1 MACSIQLYQPYLY
14 RIVSF
19 IQLSYGITGTIPK
32 KDRTRLLMQKL
43 LIATHN
49 QGKLREYRQLL
60 TDLDLEVTDLDA
72 VGIRHDVE
80 ETGATFAEN
89 AILKARAYSEM
100 SGLLTW
106 SDDSGL
112 EVDALDGRPGVY
124 SARYGGHGLSQR
136 DRYLLLLDELA
147 AHPRQE
153 WTARFRCVVAL
164 ALPNGEV
171 HTVDDTLEGII
182 TDQPAGEYGFGYD
195 PIFYLPEYQ
204 ATLAQLSPEI
214 KNRISHRGKASRA
227 AKQLLRKL
235 LVQSNSC

>member
-1 MACSIQLYQPYLY
+1 
-14 RIVSF
+14 
-19 IQLSYGITGTIPK
+19 
-32 KDRTRLLMQKL
+32 MQKL

-60 TDLDLEVTDLDA
+60 TDLDLEVIDLDA
-72 VGIRHDVE
+72 VGITHDVE
-80 ETGATFAEN
+80 ETGTTFAEN
-89 AILKARAYSEM
+89 AVLKARAYAEM

-124 SARYGGHGLSQR
+124 SARYGGPDLSQR

-147 AHPRQE
+147 AHPRHQ

-164 ALPNGEV
+164 ALPNGELY
-171 HTVDDTLEGII
+171 TVDDKLEGVII
-182 TDQPAGEYGFGYD
+182 DQPAGEHGFGYD

-204 ATLAQLSPEI
+204 ATLAELSPEI
-214 KNRISHRGKASRA
+214 KNQISHRGKASRA
-227 AKQLLRKL
+227 AKELLRNL
-235 LVQSNSC
+235 LTRDDSP